1 MANELEVQKI
11 NTAVSQW
18 TNSITNLVTKDFE
31 LCGVTFDEYSK
42 QCAMAAMTSIWQLV
56 KDSDKVK
63 DLNGLDTSNLR
74 EIVGQA
80 ASLKL
85 NANAV
90 PRECYFQLRTKKVG
104 NDYLQVVEMG
114 IEGDGND
121 AMLRNYGENVETVYP
136 CWLVREGDVFEYPK
150 HKGIEMTPPEWEE
163 KGLSQK
169 VIRVVYPLKL
179 KDGSFQYLIAERDGV
194 KTNLFAHV
202 RNNLMNETFGL
213 LGTKKDKN
221 GKSVPRT
228 RYDATPEEKKQID
241 AKKEEIYD
249 ALRKCETVDEMLA
262 CDIAK
267 PYISAAWLDT
277 PESMITRKMRN
288 NAVKKYRKDFNSM
301 AKQSFNQL
309 DETYVAVQNEIADN
323 ANSEDFIVDE
333 PEVAETVENPQSA
346 EPEKVQVEV
355 VEEKAPFEE

>member
-18 TNSITNLVTKDFE
+18 TNSITSLVTRDFE
-31 LCGVTFDEYSK
+31 LCGVSFDEYSK
-42 QCAMAAMTSIWQLV
+42 QCAMAAMTSIYQLV

-63 DLNGLDTSNLR
+63 DLNSLDTSNLR

-104 NDYLQVVEMG
+104 DNYMQVVEMG

-121 AMLRNYGENVETVYP
+121 AMLRNYGENVDTVYP
-136 CWLVREGDVFEYPK
+136 CWLVKEGDEFSYPK

-163 KGLSQK
+163 KGQSQK
-169 VIRVVYPLKL
+169 VIRVVYPIKL
-179 KDGSFQYLIAERDGV
+179 KDGTFQYLIAEREGV
-194 KTNLFAHV
+194 KVNLFAHV
-202 RNNLMNETFGL
+202 RNNLMNETFGIL
-213 LGTKKDKN
+213 KGTNSK
-221 GKSVPRT
+221 GKAKT

-241 AKKEEIYD
+241 AKKEEIFD
-249 ALRKCETVDEMLA
+249 ALRKCETIEDMLT
-262 CDIAK
+262 CEIAK
-267 PYISAAWLDT
+267 PFISAAWLDT
-277 PESMITRKMRN
+277 PESMIVRKMRN

-309 DETYVAVQNEIADN
+309 DETYVSVQEEIAEN
-323 ANSEDFIVDE
+323 ANSEDFIVDS
-333 PEVAETVENPQSA
+333 PA
-346 EPEKVQVEV
+346 VEV
-355 VEEKAPFEE
+355 SDEANADKAPFEE

>member
-1 MANELEVQKI
+1 MANNEVAKQEFT
-11 NTAVSQW
+11 TALSQW
-18 TNSITNLVTKDFE
+18 SNELTGLVTRDFNA
-31 LCGVTFDEYSK
+31 CGVQFDEYSK

-63 DLNGLDTSNLR
+63 DLNSLDTSNLR

-90 PRECYFQLRTKKVG
+90 PRECYFQLRTKNVG
-104 NDYLQVVEMG
+104 GNFFQVVEMG

-121 AMLRNYGENVETVYP
+121 AMLRNYGENVDTVYP
-136 CWLVREGDVFEYPK
+136 CWLVKEGDVFEYPK

-169 VIRVVYPLKL
+169 VVRVVYPLKL
-179 KDGSFQYLIAERDGV
+179 KDGTFQYLIAERDGV

-202 RNNLMNETFGL
+202 RNNLMNETFGIL
-213 LGTKKDKN
+213 KGTNSK
-221 GKSVPRT
+221 GKAKT

-249 ALRKCETVDEMLA
+249 ALRKCVTVDEMLS
-262 CDIAK
+262 CEIAK

-277 PESMITRKMRN
+277 PESMIVRKMRN

-309 DETYVAVQNEIADN
+309 DETYVAVQNEIAEN
-323 ANSEDFIVDE
+323 ANSEDFIVDT
-333 PEVAETVENPQSA
+333 EVADTAEDPQSA
-346 EPEKVQVEV
+346 EPEKVQGEV
-355 VEEKAPFEE
+355 VEKAPFEE

>member
-18 TNSITNLVTKDFE
+18 TNSITSLVTRDFE
-31 LCGVTFDEYSK
+31 LCGVSFDEYSK
-42 QCAMAAMTSIWQLV
+42 QCAMAAMTSIYQLV

-63 DLNGLDTSNLR
+63 DLNSLDTSNLR

-104 NDYLQVVEMG
+104 DNYLQVVEMG

-121 AMLRNYGENVETVYP
+121 AMLRNYGENVDTVYP
-136 CWLVREGDVFEYPK
+136 CWLVKEGDEFSYPK

-163 KGLSQK
+163 KGQSQK
-169 VIRVVYPLKL
+169 VIRVVYPIKL
-179 KDGSFQYLIAERDGV
+179 KDGTFQYLIAEREGV
-194 KTNLFAHV
+194 KVNLFAHV
-202 RNNLMNETFGL
+202 RNNLMNETFGIL
-213 LGTKKDKN
+213 KGTNSK
-221 GKSVPRT
+221 GKAKT

-249 ALRKCETVDEMLA
+249 ALRKCETIEDMLA
-262 CDIAK
+262 CEIAK
-267 PYISAAWLDT
+267 PFISAAWLDT
-277 PESMITRKMRN
+277 PESMIVRKMRN

-309 DETYVAVQNEIADN
+309 DETYVAVQNDIAEN
-323 ANSEDFIVDE
+323 ANSEDFIVDS
-333 PEVAETVENPQSA
+333 PA
-346 EPEKVQVEV
+346 VEV
-355 VEEKAPFEE
+355 TEESSADKAPFEE

>member
-18 TNSITNLVTKDFE
+18 TNSITSLVTRDFE
-31 LCGVTFDEYSK
+31 LCGVSFDEYSK
-42 QCAMAAMTSIWQLV
+42 QCAMAAMTSIYQLV

-63 DLNGLDTSNLR
+63 DLNSLDTSNLR

-104 NDYLQVVEMG
+104 DNYLQVVEMG

-121 AMLRNYGENVETVYP
+121 AMLRNYGENVDTVYP
-136 CWLVREGDVFEYPK
+136 CWLVKEGDEFSYPK

-163 KGLSQK
+163 KGQSQK
-169 VIRVVYPLKL
+169 VIRVVYPIKL
-179 KDGSFQYLIAERDGV
+179 KDGTFQYLIAEREGV
-194 KTNLFAHV
+194 KVNLFAHV

-213 LGTKKDKN
+213 LGMKKDKN

-241 AKKEEIYD
+241 AKKEEIFD
-249 ALRKCETVDEMLA
+249 ALRKCETVEDMLS
-262 CDIAK
+262 CEIAK
-267 PYISAAWLDT
+267 PFISAAWLDT
-277 PESMITRKMRN
+277 PESMIVRKMRN

-309 DETYVAVQNEIADN
+309 DETYVSVQEEIAEN
-323 ANSEDFIVDE
+323 ANSEDFIVDD
-333 PEVAETVENPQSA
+333 V
-346 EPEKVQVEV
+346 VEV
-355 VEEKAPFEE
+355 TEEANADKAPFEE

>member
-1 MANELEVQKI
+1 MANDLEVQKI

-18 TNSITNLVTKDFE
+18 TNSITSLVTRDFE
-31 LCGVTFDEYSK
+31 LCGVSFDEYSK
-42 QCAMAAMTSIWQLV
+42 QCAMAAMTSIYQLV

-63 DLNGLDTSNLR
+63 DLNSLDTSNLR

-104 NDYLQVVEMG
+104 DNYIQVVEMG

-136 CWLVREGDVFEYPK
+136 CWLVKEGDVFEYPK

-169 VIRVVYPLKL
+169 VVRVVYPLKL

-194 KTNLFAHV
+194 KVNLFAHV
-202 RNNLMNETFGL
+202 RNNLMNETFGIL
-213 LGTKKDKN
+213 KGTNSK
-221 GKSVPRT
+221 GKAKT

-249 ALRKCETVDEMLA
+249 ALRKCDTIEDMLS

-277 PESMITRKMRN
+277 PESMIVRKMRN

-309 DETYVAVQNEIADN
+309 DETYVAVQNEIVEN
-323 ANSEDFIVDE
+323 ANSEDFQIDE
-333 PEVAETVENPQSA
+333 PEVSDTVENPQPA
-346 EPEKVQVEV
+346 EPEKVQGEV
-355 VEEKAPFEE
+355 VDKAPFEE

>member
-18 TNSITNLVTKDFE
+18 TNSITSLVTRDFE
-31 LCGVTFDEYSK
+31 LCGVSFDEYSK
-42 QCAMAAMTSIWQLV
+42 QCAMAAMTSIYQLV

-63 DLNGLDTSNLR
+63 DLNSLDTSNLR

-104 NDYLQVVEMG
+104 DNYMQVVEMG

-121 AMLRNYGENVETVYP
+121 AMLRNYGENVDTVYP
-136 CWLVREGDVFEYPK
+136 CWLVKDGDDFSYPK

-163 KGLSQK
+163 KGQSQK

-179 KDGSFQYLIAERDGV
+179 KDGTFQYLIAEREGV
-194 KTNLFAHV
+194 KVNLFAHV

-213 LGTKKDKN
+213 LGMKKDKS

-241 AKKEEIYD
+241 AKKEEIFD
-249 ALRKCETVDEMLA
+249 ALRKCKTIEDMLA
-262 CDIAK
+262 CEIAK
-267 PYISAAWLDT
+267 PFISAAWLDT
-277 PESMITRKMRN
+277 PESMIVRKMRN

-309 DETYVAVQNEIADN
+309 DETYVSVQNEIAEN
-323 ANSEDFIVDE
+323 QNSEDFIVDS
-333 PEVAETVENPQSA
+333 PA
-346 EPEKVQVEV
+346 VEV
-355 VEEKAPFEE
+355 TEEAAADKAPFEE

>member
-1 MANELEVQKI
+1 MAVENAVAEKKEYT
-11 NTAVSQW
+11 TALSQW
-18 TNSITNLVTKDFE
+18 TNELTALVTRDFNA
-31 LCGVTFDEYSK
+31 CGVQFDEYSK

-56 KDSDKVK
+56 KDSDKIR
-63 DLNGLDTSNLR
+63 DLNGLDGSNLR

-104 NDYLQVVEMG
+104 DDFVQVVEMG

-136 CWLVREGDVFEYPK
+136 CWLVKEGDAFEYPK

-179 KDGSFQYLIAERDGV
+179 KDGTFQYLIAEREGV
-194 KTNLFAHV
+194 KVNLFAHV

-213 LGTKKDKN
+213 LKGTNSK
-221 GKSVPRT
+221 GKPRT
-228 RYDATPEEKKQID
+228 RYDATAEEKKQID

-249 ALRKCETVDEMLA
+249 ALRKCETLDDMLA
-262 CDIAK
+262 CDLAR

-277 PESMITRKMRN
+277 PESMIVRKMRN

-309 DETYVAVQNEIADN
+309 DETYIAVQNDIMEN
-323 ANSEDFIVDE
+323 ANSEDFDDAVIDV
-333 PEVAETVENPQSA
+333 PVKEVSEQEVETAKVPFVE
-346 EPEKVQVEV
+346 
-355 VEEKAPFEE
+355 

>member
-18 TNSITNLVTKDFE
+18 TNSITSLVTRDFE
-31 LCGVTFDEYSK
+31 LCGVSFDEYSK
-42 QCAMAAMTSIWQLV
+42 QCAMAAMTSIYQLV

-63 DLNGLDTSNLR
+63 DLNSLDTSNLR

-104 NDYLQVVEMG
+104 DNYLQVVEMG

-121 AMLRNYGENVETVYP
+121 AMLRNYGENVDTVYP
-136 CWLVREGDVFEYPK
+136 CWLVKEGDEFSYPK

-163 KGLSQK
+163 KGQSQK
-169 VIRVVYPLKL
+169 VIRVVYPIKL
-179 KDGSFQYLIAERDGV
+179 KDGTFQYLIAEREGV
-194 KTNLFAHV
+194 KVNLFAHV

-213 LGTKKDKN
+213 LGMKKDKN

-249 ALRKCETVDEMLA
+249 ALRKCETIDDMLA
-262 CDIAK
+262 CEIAK
-267 PYISAAWLDT
+267 PFISAAWLDT
-277 PESMITRKMRN
+277 PESMIVRKMRN

-309 DETYVAVQNEIADN
+309 DETYVSVQEEISEN
-323 ANSEDFIVDE
+323 ANSEDFIVDS
-333 PEVAETVENPQSA
+333 PA
-346 EPEKVQVEV
+346 VEV
-355 VEEKAPFEE
+355 TEEANADKAPFEE

>member
-18 TNSITNLVTKDFE
+18 TNSITSLVTRDFE
-31 LCGVTFDEYSK
+31 LCGVSFDEYSK
-42 QCAMAAMTSIWQLV
+42 QCAMAAMTSIYQLV

-63 DLNGLDTSNLR
+63 DLNSLDTSNLR

-104 NDYLQVVEMG
+104 DNYLQVVEMG

-121 AMLRNYGENVETVYP
+121 AMLRNYGENVDTVYP
-136 CWLVREGDVFEYPK
+136 CWLVKEGDEFSYPK

-163 KGLSQK
+163 KGQSQK
-169 VIRVVYPLKL
+169 VIRVVYPIKL
-179 KDGSFQYLIAERDGV
+179 KDGTFQYLIAEREGV
-194 KTNLFAHV
+194 KVNLFAHV
-202 RNNLMNETFGL
+202 RNNLMNETFGIL
-213 LGTKKDKN
+213 KGTNSK
-221 GKSVPRT
+221 GKAKT
-228 RYDATPEEKKQID
+228 RYDATPEEKKKID
-241 AKKEEIYD
+241 AKKEEIFD
-249 ALRKCETVDEMLA
+249 ALRKCETIEDMLD
-262 CDIAK
+262 CEIAK
-267 PYISAAWLDT
+267 PFISAAWLDT
-277 PESMITRKMRN
+277 PESMIVRKMRN

-309 DETYVAVQNEIADN
+309 DETYVSVQNEIAEN
-323 ANSEDFIVDE
+323 QNSEDFIVDS
-333 PEVAETVENPQSA
+333 PA
-346 EPEKVQVEV
+346 VEV
-355 VEEKAPFEE
+355 TEEANADKAPFEE